1 MQPDSLRIEVQS
13 LLREC
18 IGSYEE
24 LHLLLLLF
32 KERREWSR
40 DELAVHGKF
49 SPASVSL
56 AIAALVARGLVAA
69 APEAGPE
76 PKYRYAA
83 GVQDAAVDE
92 LVRAYRE
99 QPVAILR
106 ILAEGSIERIRAGAL
121 RAFADAF
128 LFRKGK

>member
-1 MQPDSLRIEVQS
+1 MEPESLPVEVRRF
-13 LLREC
+13 LRER

-24 LHLLLLLF
+24 LHLLMLLL
-32 KERREWSR
+32 EQRREWSKE
-40 DELAVHGKF
+40 ELATQVRL
-49 SPASVSL
+49 SIESVSS
-56 AIAALVARGLVAA
+56 AIATLVTRGLVAA
-69 APEAGPE
+69 APGAGPE

-83 GVQDAAVDE
+83 GVQDAAVNE

-99 QPVAILR
+99 QPIAVARL
-106 ILAEGSIERIRAGAL
+106 LAQGSIERIRAGAL